1 MVAALQ
7 VGECRSGMDRV
18 SKLALKRNTR
28 RAAPGPV
35 SEMTGTSPRRV
46 SGLIPYD
53 TPVRSR

>member
-7 VGECRSGMDRV
+7 VGECRSGDGSRPQACLDAEHPQGRAGSGQRDDRYV
-18 SKLALKRNTR
+18 
-28 RAAPGPV
+28 
-35 SEMTGTSPRRV
+35 PRRV